1 MLKSIKAVSS
11 LEKIFIDSDVSD
23 LTELKHFSMLKNEK
37 KSFQIALDITDSEFI
52 NIDIASSLNDFLNI
66 SVVKNVPSDL
76 AAPKRTDNFYI
87 KKVPGLYPDL
97 LLPVSEAVLLTLQE
111 PSPFGLKFLLA
122 GKNFYRAAT
131 TI

>member
-87 KKVPGLYPDL
+87 KNIPIFYFLFPM
-97 LLPVSEAVLLTLQE
+97 AVLLTLPE

>member
-87 KKVPGLYPDL
+87 NIIRYCSCNTPWNNIRNLRL
-97 LLPVSEAVLLTLQE
+97 LD
-111 PSPFGLKFLLA
+111 
-122 GKNFYRAAT
+122 
-131 TI
+131 

>member
-23 LTELKHFSMLKNEK
+23 LTELKRFSMLKNEK
-37 KSFQIALDITDSEFI
+37 KSFQIALDITDSEVI
-52 NIDIASSLNDFLNI
+52 NIQIFYFLF
-66 SVVKNVPSDL
+66 
-76 AAPKRTDNFYI
+76 PK
-87 KKVPGLYPDL
+87 
-97 LLPVSEAVLLTLQE
+97 AVLLTLQE

-131 TI
+131 TISQ

>member
-52 NIDIASSLNDFLNI
+52 NIDISSSLNDFLNI

-87 KKVPGLYPDL
+87 KKYRDYIPIFYFLFPK
-97 LLPVSEAVLLTLQE
+97 AVLLTLQE
-111 PSPFGLKFLLA
+111 PSPFGLKFHLA

>member
-1 MLKSIKAVSS
+1 MLILLKSIKAVSS

-66 SVVKNVPSDL
+66 SVVKNVPSNL

-87 KKVPGLYPDL
+87 KKVPGLYPCL
-97 LLPVSEAVLLTLQE
+97 LYTSSSINGSSSSRT
-111 PSPFGLKFLLA
+111 
-122 GKNFYRAAT
+122 
-131 TI
+131 

>member
-1 MLKSIKAVSS
+1 MK
-11 LEKIFIDSDVSD
+11 
-23 LTELKHFSMLKNEK
+23 K

-87 KKVPGLYPDL
+87 KKSTGTISRSFY
-97 LLPVSEAVLLTLQE
+97 
-111 PSPFGLKFLLA
+111 FLFPRL
-122 GKNFYRAAT
+122 FF
-131 TI
+131 

>member
-1 MLKSIKAVSS
+1 
-11 LEKIFIDSDVSD
+11 
-23 LTELKHFSMLKNEK
+23 MLKNEK

-97 LLPVSEAVLLTLQE
+97 LLPVSEGCSFDSSGTFAFWIEISPSGKKLL
-111 PSPFGLKFLLA
+111 PSGNHNIVVTARTKSISYKTELSVK
-122 GKNFYRAAT
+122 
-131 TI
+131 

>member
-1 MLKSIKAVSS
+1 
-11 LEKIFIDSDVSD
+11 
-23 LTELKHFSMLKNEK
+23 MLKNEK
-37 KSFQIALDITDSEFI
+37 KSFQIALDITDSEFT

-97 LLPVSEAVLLTLQE
+97 LLPVSEAVLLTLPE